1 MSKFNFSFRRSERR
15 AFKHIAHGLIPAATI
30 APRPAVPRTPPP
42 RSPNPSPERPR
53 SALAAAI
60 LTSSLM
66 GRTVAIPPARHRS
79 YSESDCSHTDSQA
92 GFEPY
97 ASTALYTRDQWPDP
111 VASRPR
117 MPSPQPDDD
126 SYDDD
131 EDDAELEIEENVER
145 NESHVYQTL
154 ERQSR
159 GPDVEAVYAT
169 PLKKASSHSHLDDD
183 TDNSAFDTVSPLN
196 TEEETEVEEGT
207 TKKQPSPS
215 ASPSQARPLS
225 YRGMASPDLKE
236 DLSSQS
242 PNSPTTSTP
251 KRKTSMLKKS
261 PVRVRERDNR
271 SEANEVYRC
280 AVELQQELVQGL
292 RAHTQTLAAEK
303 EVLER
308 KCSEQSQQILQ
319 LQQQLTHS
327 PRERNNSTGGISE
340 LLSLRQQAQELVD
353 ENDGLKMTVHRLNV
367 ELSRYQARFR
377 PLTKEE
383 SSRNGGL
390 PVKGPAPP
398 WLLDMKYLSP
408 LLMAYED
415 QLTERDKLLKSCEEE
430 VKKLRA
436 CSEEVIQENQRLHT
450 ELSKRSSVSNKE
462 WRQLQDQAR
471 LVLEENEVLI
481 EQLELQHTKAKETH
495 AKHTQ
500 EVCKV
505 SKQLMLLEAEKQGLE
520 AELQTAQKELHTL
533 KVEFQK
539 TSSTLKNSVSLLEHS
554 STTDKLKRQMEEE
567 ERMKSSEIDEL
578 QVHVSAL
585 QAEKRALLLEKTNL
599 STDVKHLESELE
611 LARQANR
618 KAQRRT
624 DLLKQQIEDSLE
636 KELIAHQYL
645 ASVVTLAE
653 KTTHER
659 DQLIHMAS
667 CLEKDKQ
674 GVLTRIIEGTVRL
687 GKLQEKVKVFK
698 QQARAGVC
706 ALGRR
711 LQEQE
716 QDFAG
721 KAASFQREIQHLQAQ
736 LRERQDQ
743 LHGALQ
749 QKRAAESELEVVW
762 EAATRENQHLQS
774 VVMGVSRADGSLSP
788 VTVPPALGCTDLS
801 PAWTLR
807 LLDSLDQA
815 DRAPS
820 TAPPPFS
827 SRHNSGLP
835 IPVQHSP
842 VYESDNPA
850 SDESQ
855 KNGLGFY
862 S

>member
-1 MSKFNFSFRRSERR
+1 MSKFSFSFRRSERK

-60 LTSSLM
+60 LSSSLT
-66 GRTVAIPPARHRS
+66 GRTVAMPPARHRS

-97 ASTALYTRDQWPDP
+97 ASTALYTRDHWPDS
-111 VASRPR
+111 VAGRPR
-117 MPSPQPDDD
+117 LPSPRPDDD
-126 SYDDD
+126 DDN
-131 EDDAELEIEENVER
+131 EDDNEDEEVIEGNVEGD
-145 NESHVYQTL
+145 ESHVYQSL

-159 GPDVEAVYAT
+159 GPDIEAVYAT
-169 PLKKASSHSHLDDD
+169 PLKKGSSHSQLDDD

-207 TKKQPSPS
+207 AKKQPP
-215 ASPSQARPLS
+215 SPSQARPSS
-225 YRGMASPDLKE
+225 YSGMASPDLKE
-236 DLSSQS
+236 DLSTLS

-251 KRKTSMLKKS
+251 KRKTSMMKKS
-261 PVRVRERDNR
+261 PARVSERDCR
-271 SEANEVYRC
+271 SGE
-280 AVELQQELVQGL
+280 
-292 RAHTQTLAAEK
+292 
-303 EVLER
+303 
-308 KCSEQSQQILQ
+308 S
-319 LQQQLTHS
+319 
-327 PRERNNSTGGISE
+327 SE

-353 ENDGLKMTVHRLNV
+353 ENDGLKITVHRLNV

-377 PLTKEE
+377 PLTKDEC
-383 SSRNGGL
+383 SRNCGL
-390 PVKGPAPP
+390 PLKGPAPP
-398 WLLDMKYLSP
+398 WLLNMKYLSP
-408 LLMAYED
+408 LLLAYED
-415 QLTERDKLLKSCEEE
+415 QLAERDKLLKSCEEE
-430 VKKLRA
+430 VKRLRVR
-436 CSEEVIQENQRLHT
+436 SEEVIQENERLHAD
-450 ELSKRSSVSNKE
+450 LSKRSSISNKE

-505 SKQLMLLEAEKQGLE
+505 SKQVMLLEAEKQALE
-520 AELQTAQKELHTL
+520 AELEAVQKELHAL

-539 TSSTLKNSVSLLEHS
+539 TRSTLENSVSWMEHS

-567 ERMKSSEIDEL
+567 ERTKSSEIDEL

-585 QAEKRALLLEKTNL
+585 QAEKRTLLLEKTNL

-618 KAQRRT
+618 KAQRRI
-624 DLLKQQIEDSLE
+624 DHLKLQIEDSLE

-706 ALGRR
+706 ALDQR

-721 KAASFQREIQHLQAQ
+721 KTASFQREIQHLQAQ

-749 QKRAAESELEVVW
+749 QKRAVESELEVVW
-762 EAATRENQHLQS
+762 EAAARENQHLQS
-774 VVMGVSRADGSLSP
+774 IVMGVSRADGALSP
-788 VTVPPALGCTDLS
+788 VTVPPALGSTGIS

-815 DRAPS
+815 DRPSS
-820 TAPPPFS
+820 TALPLFRPRQGGPPF
-827 SRHNSGLP
+827 
-835 IPVQHSP
+835 PVRHSP
-842 VYESDNPA
+842 AYESDNPS

-855 KNGLGFY
+855 KNGLDFY

>member
-131 EDDAELEIEENVER
+131 EDDEELEIEENVER

-271 SEANEVYRC
+271 SGE
-280 AVELQQELVQGL
+280 
-292 RAHTQTLAAEK
+292 
-303 EVLER
+303 
-308 KCSEQSQQILQ
+308 
-319 LQQQLTHS
+319 
-327 PRERNNSTGGISE
+327 ISE

-415 QLTERDKLLKSCEEE
+415 QLTERDKLLMSCEEE

-842 VYESDNPA
+842 VYESDNPS

-855 KNGLGFY
+855 KNGLDFY

>member
-1 MSKFNFSFRRSERR
+1 
-15 AFKHIAHGLIPAATI
+15 
-30 APRPAVPRTPPP
+30 AVPRTPPP

-131 EDDAELEIEENVER
+131 EDDEELEIEENVER

-159 GPDVEAVYAT
+159 GPDVEAVYA
-169 PLKKASSHSHLDDD
+169 SSHSHLDDD

-196 TEEETEVEEGT
+196 TEGAVVC
-207 TKKQPSPS
+207 SVMLCYAVSCHVVLSHS
-215 ASPSQARPLS
+215 ALLCVMIWFAVSCLVIVC
-225 YRGMASPDLKE
+225 YGLVCCV
-236 DLSSQS
+236 
-242 PNSPTTSTP
+242 
-251 KRKTSMLKKS
+251 MLCCA
-261 PVRVRERDNR
+261 VLCCA
-271 SEANEVYRC
+271 EANEVYRC

-327 PRERNNSTGGISE
+327 PRERNNSTGEISE

-415 QLTERDKLLKSCEEE
+415 QLTERDKLLMSCEEE

-842 VYESDNPA
+842 VYESDNPS

-855 KNGLGFY
+855 KNGLDFY

>member
-1 MSKFNFSFRRSERR
+1 
-15 AFKHIAHGLIPAATI
+15 
-30 APRPAVPRTPPP
+30 AVPRTPPP

-131 EDDAELEIEENVER
+131 EDDEELEIEENVER

-159 GPDVEAVYAT
+159 GPDVEAVYA
-169 PLKKASSHSHLDDD
+169 SSHSHLDDD

-196 TEEETEVEEGT
+196 TEG
-207 TKKQPSPS
+207 
-215 ASPSQARPLS
+215 AYCLS
-225 YRGMASPDLKE
+225 NVNK
-236 DLSSQS
+236 
-242 PNSPTTSTP
+242 
-251 KRKTSMLKKS
+251 
-261 PVRVRERDNR
+261 
-271 SEANEVYRC
+271 
-280 AVELQQELVQGL
+280 
-292 RAHTQTLAAEK
+292 
-303 EVLER
+303 
-308 KCSEQSQQILQ
+308 
-319 LQQQLTHS
+319 
-327 PRERNNSTGGISE
+327 ISE

-554 STTDKLKRQMEEE
+554 STTDKLKRYSCMC
-567 ERMKSSEIDEL
+567 
-578 QVHVSAL
+578 V
-585 QAEKRALLLEKTNL
+585 
-599 STDVKHLESELE
+599 
-611 LARQANR
+611 
-618 KAQRRT
+618 
-624 DLLKQQIEDSLE
+624 
-636 KELIAHQYL
+636 LIP
-645 ASVVTLAE
+645 SVPP
-653 KTTHER
+653 
-659 DQLIHMAS
+659 QAS

-842 VYESDNPA
+842 VYESDNPS

>member
-1 MSKFNFSFRRSERR
+1 MSKFSFSFRRSERK

-60 LTSSLM
+60 LSSSLT
-66 GRTVAIPPARHRS
+66 GRTVAMPPARHRS

-97 ASTALYTRDQWPDP
+97 ASTALYTRDHWPDS
-111 VASRPR
+111 VAGRPR
-117 MPSPQPDDD
+117 LPSPRPDDD
-126 SYDDD
+126 DDN
-131 EDDAELEIEENVER
+131 EDDNEDEEVIEGNVEGD
-145 NESHVYQTL
+145 ESHVYQSL

-159 GPDVEAVYAT
+159 GPDIEAVYAT
-169 PLKKASSHSHLDDD
+169 PLKKGSSHSQLDDD

-207 TKKQPSPS
+207 AKKQPP
-215 ASPSQARPLS
+215 SPSQARPSS
-225 YRGMASPDLKE
+225 YSGMASPDLKE
-236 DLSSQS
+236 DLSTLS

-251 KRKTSMLKKS
+251 KRKTSMMKKS
-261 PVRVRERDNR
+261 PARVSERDCR
-271 SEANEVYRC
+271 SEASEVYRC
-280 AVELQQELVQGL
+280 AVELQQELVQEL
-292 RAHTQTLAAEK
+292 RSRTQTLAAEK

-308 KCSEQSQQILQ
+308 RCSQQSQQILQ
-319 LQQQLTHS
+319 LQQQLIHS
-327 PRERNNSTGGISE
+327 PRERSNSTGESSE

-353 ENDGLKMTVHRLNV
+353 ENDGLKITVHRLNV

-377 PLTKEE
+377 PLTKDEC
-383 SSRNGGL
+383 SRNCGL
-390 PVKGPAPP
+390 PLKGPAPP
-398 WLLDMKYLSP
+398 WLLNMKYLSP
-408 LLMAYED
+408 LLLAYED
-415 QLTERDKLLKSCEEE
+415 QLAERDKLLKSCEEE
-430 VKKLRA
+430 VKRLRVR
-436 CSEEVIQENQRLHT
+436 SEEVIQENERLHAD
-450 ELSKRSSVSNKE
+450 LSKRSSISNKE

-505 SKQLMLLEAEKQGLE
+505 SKQVMLLEAEKQALE
-520 AELQTAQKELHTL
+520 AELEAVQKELHAL

-539 TSSTLKNSVSLLEHS
+539 TRSTLENSVSWMEHS

-567 ERMKSSEIDEL
+567 ERTKSSEIDEL

-585 QAEKRALLLEKTNL
+585 QAEKRTLLLEKTNL

-618 KAQRRT
+618 KAQRRI
-624 DLLKQQIEDSLE
+624 DHLKLQIEDSLE

-706 ALGRR
+706 ALDQR

-721 KAASFQREIQHLQAQ
+721 KTASFQREIQHLQAQ

-749 QKRAAESELEVVW
+749 QKRAVESELEVVW
-762 EAATRENQHLQS
+762 EAAARENQHLQS
-774 VVMGVSRADGSLSP
+774 IVMGVSRADGALSP
-788 VTVPPALGCTDLS
+788 VTVPPALGSTGIS

-815 DRAPS
+815 DRPSS
-820 TAPPPFS
+820 TALPLFRPRQGGPPF
-827 SRHNSGLP
+827 
-835 IPVQHSP
+835 PVRHSP
-842 VYESDNPA
+842 AYESDNPS

-855 KNGLGFY
+855 KNGLDFY

>member
-131 EDDAELEIEENVER
+131 EDDEELEIEENVER

-271 SEANEVYRC
+271 SGE
-280 AVELQQELVQGL
+280 
-292 RAHTQTLAAEK
+292 
-303 EVLER
+303 
-308 KCSEQSQQILQ
+308 
-319 LQQQLTHS
+319 
-327 PRERNNSTGGISE
+327 ISE

-599 STDVKHLESELE
+599 SADVKHLESELE

-842 VYESDNPA
+842 VYESDNPS

-855 KNGLGFY
+855 KNGLDFY